1 MSSTNRGSVR
11 SPLDFYETPAWC
23 VRALWASCP
32 AVRAVSEVYDPACG
46 SGAILLALRD
56 MDRAPWLSLFGSDI
70 DEGRVAAA
78 RSAGL
83 WALAHDYLGRTPPAV
98 PVSDSISE
106 SCAVVMNPPYSLA
119 EQFVRRTRIMFGGGR
134 GPVAALLRI
143 AFLSSQG
150 RAEWLAK
157 DAPDVYV
164 LPRRP
169 DFTGGGGDSAD
180 YAWMVWPAGAAR
192 TEGRVRVI
200 PLDACQS
207 TPTEVAA
214 DRERKSALRAARK
227 AAEIQEA
234 AHV

>member
-1 MSSTNRGSVR
+1 MSSTNRGAVR

-23 VRALWASCP
+23 VRALWSACP
-32 AVRAVSEVYDPACG
+32 DVRGVGAVFDPACG
-46 SGAILLALRD
+46 RGAILRALRD
-56 MDRAPWLSLFGSDI
+56 MDPAPWLHLVGTDI
-70 DEGRVAAA
+70 DPDAVRIARSSGLYAEVADYLSPELRVAVGVY
-78 RSAGL
+78 S
-83 WALAHDYLGRTPPAV
+83 
-98 PVSDSISE
+98 
-106 SCAVVMNPPYSLA
+106 AVVMNPPYSRA
-119 EQFVRRTRIMFGGGR
+119 EAFVRRAIDHGQRLW
-134 GPVAALLRI
+134 PVAALLRI
-143 AFLSSQG
+143 AFLASQG

-207 TPTEVAA
+207 TPDEVAD
-214 DRERKSALRAARK
+214 DRARK
-227 AAEIQEA
+227 AARRAA
-234 AHV
+234 AHVGGGA